1 MTALATGP
9 EAATRKRSRPMSAG
23 GCVAVS
29 VLLLAALIVGFLGY
43 LFTASGIQEQGAQSR
58 LYSTFATE
66 LGQDIGPL
74 GPTGPGA
81 PVAVL
86 DIASIGVRN
95 LVVVEGTTP
104 ENLTAGP
111 GHLRNTPLPGQLGL
125 SVIYGRRA
133 TFGAPFAGLHRL
145 RLGDKITA
153 YTQQGKSVYKVVAI
167 GDSQEPVKDTTL
179 NRLAL
184 LTASSPDVPAFYLEV
199 DADLVTTAHNGPV
212 QMLPSHSARPSEALV
227 AKRSRRPCAD
237 HDLGP
242 RARDRGGQ
250 RRLRSCPLVALA
262 GLPDCWQHRRCWRSS
277 GTCMRRRRRPPCR
290 TSTDAE
296 TEPLMRA
303 Y

>member
-1 MTALATGP
+1 VTALVATGP
-9 EAATRKRSRPMSAG
+9 DASTGRQARPVSPG
-23 GCVAVS
+23 RCVAAS

-43 LFTASGIQEQGAQSR
+43 LLAASGIQEQGAQSR

-74 GPTGPGA
+74 GPTKPGA

-86 DIASIGVRN
+86 DIPNIGIRN

-104 ENLTAGP
+104 QNLTAGP

-125 SVIYGRRA
+125 AVIYGRRA
-133 TFGAPFAGLHRL
+133 TFGAPFAQLDRL

-167 GDSQEPVKDTTL
+167 GDSQHPVKDTTL

-184 LTASSPDVPAFYLEV
+184 LTASSPDVPAYYLEV

-212 QMLPSHSARPSEALV
+212 QMPV
-227 AKRSRRPCAD
+227 I
-237 HDLGP
+237 GP
-242 RARDRGGQ
+242 PER
-250 RRLRSCPLVALA
+250 ALA
-262 GLPDCWQHRRCWRSS
+262 GDTGALVLTMIWGFALALAAVGGAVAAARWSPWPVYLILAPVVLAIVWNLYENIAALLPNI
-277 GTCMRRRRRPPCR
+277 
-290 TSTDAE
+290 
-296 TEPLMRA
+296 